1 MFTSELCP
9 YLTDSAAS
17 RMLMAIIPAERYVI
31 DHRTGI
37 NLTLQTACQYIV
49 ESFNRLGVKGCRSR
63 TSMEKRQLSS
73 EIPSIL
79 YFSKH

>member
-37 NLTLQTACQYIV
+37 NLTLQTACQYIM
-49 ESFNRLGVKGCRSR
+49 ESFNRLGRDGVPLKDEHGE
-63 TSMEKRQLSS
+63 TAT
-73 EIPSIL
+73 
-79 YFSKH
+79 